1 VYLHR
6 YTITESESAK
16 PIRKPRKKLAKD
28 NMDLAEPETPTQV
41 VPETSENN
49 ESAGSAKPA
58 KRRGIKLKK
67 DI

>member
-1 VYLHR
+1 V
-6 YTITESESAK
+6 
-16 PIRKPRKKLAKD
+16 RKPRKKAATPDTDMVKPEKPIQI
-28 NMDLAEPETPTQV
+28 EPEK
-41 VPETSENN
+41 SENN